1 MILRDPPKYLEPQYG
16 PRNPLIPLP
25 ELYPVD
31 PKNWDVSRNAHNQ
44 FSIQQSEML
53 LKESGCYD
61 NVMQTTLET
70 LTVTDNQIPILIY
83 RKPGSSSKAIV
94 LYFHGGSFCMNSAA
108 VFDTASRTLVHEGG
122 YTLVSVDYRLAPEH
136 PFPEGL
142 EDCYSVLEWV
152 YEYADFC
159 NGSANEI
166 YVAGDSSGGCF
177 AAVIAQMARDRNGP
191 EIKGQILIYPVTVL
205 QPEKKSLSELTYGK
219 NHLLNYDS
227 SQNPFPYYIQDDE
240 QKYLPYVSPLYADSL
255 ADLPPA
261 LILLAG
267 CDPLLDQGLQYAQAL
282 HEDGVSVKCHV
293 FEGMM
298 HGFITRSYP
307 DTFDLAKRISNF
319 VMGL

>member
-1 MILRDPPKYLEPQYG
+1 MILRDPKKYLEPTYG

-25 ELYPVD
+25 ELCPVD
-31 PKNWDVSRNAHNQ
+31 PKDWEGSRDVHNQ
-44 FSIQQSEML
+44 FCIRQSEAML
-53 LKESGCYD
+53 KASGYYD
-61 NVMQTTLET
+61 SVMQTSLET
-70 LTVTDNQIPILIY
+70 LTVTDNQIPISIY
-83 RKPGSSSKAIV
+83 RKPGSVSKSIV
-94 LYFHGGSFCMNSAA
+94 LYFHGGSFCMNNAA
-108 VFDTASRTLVHEGG
+108 VFDTATRTLVYEGG

-159 NGSANEI
+159 GGSANEI

-177 AAVIAQMARDRNGP
+177 AAVVAQMARDRNGP
-191 EIKGQILIYPVTVL
+191 KIKGQILIYPVTVL

-227 SQNPFPYYIQDDE
+227 SQNPFPYYIQNEE
-240 QKYLPYVSPLYADSL
+240 QKNLPYVSPLYADTL
-255 ADLPPA
+255 DDLPPA

-282 HEDGVSVKCHV
+282 SENGVSVKCQV

-307 DTFDLAKRISNF
+307 QTFEMAKEIGSF
-319 VMGL
+319 VNNL